1 MKNQI
6 YTNAKALLKNQAR
19 EIKNSSKD
27 KGYIRQELN
36 NNLDQVIYQ
45 INHYAMRET
54 ISQKHADLY
63 ALWLANYTC
72 YLHPKN

>member
-6 YTNAKALLKNQAR
+6 YTNAKALLKSQAQ
-19 EIKNSSKD
+19 KLKSTSND

-36 NNLDQVIYQ
+36 NNLDQMIYQ

-54 ISQKHADLY
+54 ISQKQADLY
-63 ALWLANYTC
+63 ALWLSNYTC